1 VQELRALLA
10 PALADRYAIER
21 GIGSGGA
28 AIVYLAR
35 DLKHGRQVALK
46 VLRTDVSA
54 SLGAD
59 RFLRE
64 IRIAAGLNHP
74 HILAV
79 HDSGEAAGLLYY
91 VMPFV
96 EGESL
101 RDRLK
106 REGAL
111 PLDDSL
117 RIAREVADALAYAH
131 SQGVVHRDVKPGNIL
146 LVGGHAVV
154 ADFGIAMATGGDT
167 DSLAELGVP
176 IGTPNYMSPEQGG
189 GRGPVD
195 GRSDLY
201 SLGCV
206 LYEMLTGK
214 PPFDGASPQEVMAR
228 HATDPPPAVR
238 ATRP

>member
-46 VLRTDVSA
+46 VLRTDVGA

-64 IRIAAGLNHP
+64 IHIAAGLNHP

-214 PPFDGASPQEVMAR
+214 PPFDGA
-228 HATDPPPAVR
+228 
-238 ATRP
+238 